1 MLGKG
6 IVVLNSANLIDSNVV
21 FMSMRLHN
29 GLKAFPKEFNDPV
42 LNSKQLS
49 FHEIIMKNFLPS
61 FYEKSKKF
69 LVSLNCIEIK
79 NAHLEM
85 ISTQCPFGICD

>member
-1 MLGKG
+1 MLGEG

-49 FHEIIMKNFLPS
+49 FHEIIMKKFLPS
-61 FYEKSKKF
+61 YYEKSKKF
-69 LVSLNCIEIK
+69 FVVSIALKLKMLIQK
-79 NAHLEM
+79 
-85 ISTQCPFGICD
+85 